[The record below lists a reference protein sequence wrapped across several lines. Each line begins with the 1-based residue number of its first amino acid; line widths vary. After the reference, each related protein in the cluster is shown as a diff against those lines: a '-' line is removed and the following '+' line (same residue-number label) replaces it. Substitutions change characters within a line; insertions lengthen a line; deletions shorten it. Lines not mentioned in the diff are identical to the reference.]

1 MPLIKRVKK
10 TVVRAWRG
18 NPPYQEKR
26 RGGME
31 NRWGM
36 IAAEISAGES
46 TLLDLGC
53 NIGVFTRKAAE
64 AGLISLGIDT
74 DAEVIKKARALHE
87 GVLGLGFMIMNLSPR
102 EIARLPEFDVT
113 LCLSVHHY
121 WAKEFGLEVS
131 WEMMRTLLT
140 HTRSKLFFEPASI
153 RSKYKESAPNIVDL
167 DRDSIIESNVTALRR
182 IAPAAYTV
190 RYLGET
196 PCIGKEP
203 FRLLFVA
210 ERG

>member
-10 TVVRAWRG
+10 TVARVWRG

-26 RGGME
+26 RGGMD
-31 NRWGM
+31 NRWAM
-36 IAAEISAGES
+36 ISGEISAGDG

-53 NIGVFTRKAAE
+53 NVGVFTRKAAE
-64 AGLISLGIDT
+64 AGLIALGIDT
-74 DAEVIKKARALHE
+74 DAGVVKKARALHQD
-87 GVLGLGFMIMNLSPR
+87 VPGLGFMIMNLGPR

-121 WAKEFGLEVS
+121 WARLFGLEVS
-131 WEMMRTLLT
+131 WEMIRTLLT

-153 RSKYKESAPNIVDL
+153 RSKYKESAPDIIDL
-167 DRDSIIESNVTALRR
+167 DRNSIINTNVTALRR
-182 IAPAAYTV
+182 VAPAGYTV

-203 FRLLFVA
+203 FRLLFIA

>member
-1 MPLIKRVKK
+1 MSLIKQVKK
-10 TVVRAWRG
+10 AVVRAWRG
-18 NPPYQEKR
+18 NSPYQEKR
-26 RGGME
+26 RGSME
-31 NRWGM
+31 IRWAM
-36 IAAEISAGES
+36 IAAEISDGES

-53 NIGVFTRKAAE
+53 NLGVFTRKAAE

-74 DAEVIKKARALHE
+74 DAEVIKKARALHKD
-87 GVLGLGFMIMNLSPR
+87 VPGLEFMCMNLGPG

-121 WAKEFGLEVS
+121 WARRFGLDVS
-131 WEMMRTLLT
+131 WEMMRTLLA

-153 RSKYKESAPNIVDL
+153 RSKYKGSAPDIVDL
-167 DRDSIIESNVTALRR
+167 DRNSIIESNVTALRR
-182 IAPAAYTV
+182 IAPAGYTV

>member
-1 MPLIKRVKK
+1 MSLIKQVKK
-10 TVVRAWRG
+10 AVVRAWRG
-18 NPPYQEKR
+18 NPAYQEKR
-26 RGGME
+26 RGSME
-31 NRWGM
+31 IRWAM
-36 IAAEISAGES
+36 IAADISDGES

-53 NIGVFTRKAAE
+53 NLGVFTRKAAE

-74 DAEVIKKARALHE
+74 DAEVIKKARALHKD
-87 GVLGLGFMIMNLSPR
+87 VAGLEFMCMNLDPS

-121 WAKEFGLEVS
+121 WARRFGLDVS
-131 WEMMRTLLT
+131 WEMIRTLLA

-153 RSKYKESAPNIVDL
+153 RSKYKGSAPDIVDL
-167 DRDSIIESNVTALRR
+167 DRSSIIEFNMTTLHR
-182 IAPAAYTV
+182 IAPAGYTV